1 MPTLDTPLTV
11 TLLPALPSQWP
22 SGSIR
27 GARIRGGITV
37 NLAWSQAKPT
47 NVAFSVDQSITN
59 TRNIRIIYKNQEV
72 GTFVASS
79 GLNQAFTKF

>member
-1 MPTLDTPLTV
+1 VPTLDTPLTV

-37 NLAWSQAKPT
+37 DLAWSQARPT
-47 NVAFSVDQSITN
+47 TVAFRVDQGITN
-59 TRNIRIIYKNQEV
+59 TRNIRIIYNNQEV
-72 GTFVASS
+72 GIFVASS
-79 GLNQAFTKF
+79 GLNQVFTKF